1 MYSLKGLFRAGRFV
15 YWWRQLYPYA
25 SVAIVVLGP
34 VKLTA
39 EQAYIGCGVLFAAEQ
54 LRKFLLVSIVYI
66 AFIGPF
72 VS

>member
-1 MYSLKGLFRAGRFV
+1 MYSLKGLSRAGRFV

-25 SVAIVVLGP
+25 SVAVVVLHP

-39 EQAYIGCGVLFAAEQ
+39 EQAYTGCGILFAAGQ
-54 LRKFLLVSIVYI
+54 LRKFLLVSTVYI
-66 AFIGPF
+66 AFIGSF